1 MSLVLTIPDDILDS
15 IRLPKEQMEK
25 ELRKELAFL
34 LYERGLTSMG
44 VARRLA
50 ELTRWEFIEGLA
62 ERGIRRHYDERE
74 LEEDITYAEGS

>member
-15 IRLPKEQMEK
+15 IRLPKEKMEK

-50 ELTRWEFIEGLA
+50 ELTKWEFIEGLA